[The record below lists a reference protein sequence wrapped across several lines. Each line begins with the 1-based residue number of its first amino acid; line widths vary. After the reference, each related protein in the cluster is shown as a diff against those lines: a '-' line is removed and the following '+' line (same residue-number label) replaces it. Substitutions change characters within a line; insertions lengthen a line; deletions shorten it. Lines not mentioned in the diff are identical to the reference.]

1 MNIFILLAISMA
13 AAQLGGITKKLFTNK
28 FGSFMPSHN
37 ICTSLTMLAGAV
49 ALCVWNG
56 EVAISSFSFYL
67 GTAFGLVTALST
79 VFTLK
84 AMAIGPWSYS
94 TVIISMSTFIP
105 ALSGLLFWGE
115 SIAPLQIVG
124 MACMVGC
131 ILFSTE
137 FKKGEQKK
145 SFVWLMYC
153 AIAFVSVGL
162 IGVMQK
168 IHQTSA
174 FKNELGGFLVVAF
187 IVGAVFSAVLAIF
200 EMRKH
205 SDTVALGKIFTPIPL
220 LWIVVCGACAAANHK
235 LNLFLSGE
243 LDTVVFFPTVNGGG
257 LVLTTI
263 CALLFFKEK
272 LTKKQWV
279 GMAFGVASVLLLCNY
294 S

>member
-13 AAQLGGITKKLFTNK
+13 AAQLGGITKKLYTDK
-28 FGSFMPSHN
+28 FGGFMPSHN
-37 ICTSLTMLAGAV
+37 ICTALTMLAGAIV
-49 ALCVWNG
+49 LCMWSG
-56 EVAISSFSFYL
+56 EISVSSFSFYL
-67 GTAFGLVTALST
+67 GIAFGIVTALST

-84 AMAIGPWSYS
+84 AMATGPWSYS

-124 MACMVGC
+124 MVCMVGC

-137 FKKGEQKK
+137 FKKGNGQKK
-145 SFVWLMYC
+145 SLVWLLYC
-153 AIAFVSVGL
+153 AVAFVSVGL

-174 FKNELGGFLVVAF
+174 YKDELGGFLVVAF
-187 IVGAVFSAVLAIF
+187 IVGAVFSAILAIV

-205 SDTVALGKIFTPIPL
+205 SDTVVLNKIFTATPL
-220 LWIVVCGACAAANHK
+220 MWIIVCGACTAANHK

-243 LDTVVFFPTVNGGG
+243 LDTIVFFPTVNGGG
-257 LVLTTI
+257 LVLTTL
-263 CALLFFKEK
+263 CALIFFKEK
-272 LTKKQWV
+272 LTKKQWL

-294 S
+294 